1 MRRAA
6 LELRESELRYRGV
19 VDHVR
24 EVVFQTDAA
33 GRWTFLNPAWSEL
46 TGFSAA
52 ESIGEPFAAFVHPDD
67 RQLNVER
74 FAPLMRREVESC
86 EHEHRYVTRG
96 GAVRW
101 VQVRARLILDGEN
114 RVAGVTGLLS
124 DVTEHKRSRDA
135 LAEQRVIR
143 ALAEAS
149 SEDEALRAGVEA
161 IGEALGWQCGVLW
174 TRPEGGLEDGL
185 LCLSVWSEDSGR
197 PARRREEE
205 TPGATLAPGVGLPG
219 RVARSGVAEWARS
232 ASEEAAQALAAPIRA
247 GDEVIGVIE
256 LLSAEAKPRDDG
268 LPELVAALADRMG
281 RCAERMRVRRR
292 EIEHMTSIAAVAQ
305 GPRELN
311 ATTDAARARRAVC
324 AAARQVIAADVVEL
338 WEPERDELVC
348 TATAGADPPAGGLRM
363 GREASGAGV
372 AFASAQRF
380 FVPDVSGQP
389 AISARMIERT
399 GARSVMFEPVA
410 REGEVIAVLVL
421 IWTTPTPG
429 IGRQSEAM
437 LGLLS
442 GEAAAAIGRADLLHE
457 LEELARTD
465 SLTGIANRRTW
476 EAELRRELVRAPR
489 VERPLC
495 VAIVDLDFFKR
506 FNDTRGHQDGD
517 RLLKSSA
524 AAWSGALREADFL
537 ARYGGEEFGV
547 ILPGCG
553 LGDARTVV
561 DRLRSVTPS
570 GQTCSAGIA
579 EWDGRESV
587 EALVARADAALYEA
601 KAAGRD
607 RTAAA

>member
-1 MRRAA
+1 
-6 LELRESELRYRGV
+6 
-19 VDHVR
+19 
-24 EVVFQTDAA
+24 
-33 GRWTFLNPAWSEL
+33 
-46 TGFSAA
+46 
-52 ESIGEPFAAFVHPDD
+52 
-67 RQLNVER
+67 
-74 FAPLMRREVESC
+74 
-86 EHEHRYVTRG
+86 
-96 GAVRW
+96 
-101 VQVRARLILDGEN
+101 
-114 RVAGVTGLLS
+114 
-124 DVTEHKRSRDA
+124 
-135 LAEQRVIR
+135 
-143 ALAEAS
+143 
-149 SEDEALRAGVEA
+149 
-161 IGEALGWQCGVLW
+161 
-174 TRPEGGLEDGL
+174 
-185 LCLSVWSEDSGR
+185 
-197 PARRREEE
+197 
-205 TPGATLAPGVGLPG
+205 
-219 RVARSGVAEWARS
+219 
-232 ASEEAAQALAAPIRA
+232 
-247 GDEVIGVIE
+247 VIE

-268 LPELVAALADRMG
+268 LPELVAALADQMG

-305 GPRELN
+305 AARELN
-311 ATTDAARARRAVC
+311 ATTD
-324 AAARQVIAADVVEL
+324 AARQVIAADVVEL

-410 REGEVIAVLVL
+410 SEGEVIAVLVL

-476 EAELRRELVRAPR
+476 EAELRRELVRARR

-537 ARYGGEEFGV
+537 ALRRGGV
-547 ILPGCG
+547 RRDPP
-553 LGDARTVV
+553 
-561 DRLRSVTPS
+561 RLRPRGRPHGRRSPAVGDSLGPDLLGGHRGVGRARERRGARRPGRRGPLRGEGGRAGSHGS
-570 GQTCSAGIA
+570 GVRLC
-579 EWDGRESV
+579 
-587 EALVARADAALYEA
+587 
-601 KAAGRD
+601 
-607 RTAAA
+607 

>member
-1 MRRAA
+1 M
-6 LELRESELRYRGV
+6 
-19 VDHVR
+19 
-24 EVVFQTDAA
+24 
-33 GRWTFLNPAWSEL
+33 
-46 TGFSAA
+46 
-52 ESIGEPFAAFVHPDD
+52 
-67 RQLNVER
+67 
-74 FAPLMRREVESC
+74 
-86 EHEHRYVTRG
+86 
-96 GAVRW
+96 
-101 VQVRARLILDGEN
+101 
-114 RVAGVTGLLS
+114 
-124 DVTEHKRSRDA
+124 
-135 LAEQRVIR
+135 
-143 ALAEAS
+143 
-149 SEDEALRAGVEA
+149 
-161 IGEALGWQCGVLW
+161 LW
-174 TRPEGGLEDGL
+174 TRTEGGLEEGL
-185 LCLSVWSEDSGR
+185 RCLSVWSED
-197 PARRREEE
+197 PARPVRGREEE
-205 TPGATLAPGVGLPG
+205 MPGATLAPGAGLPG
-219 RVARSGVAEWARS
+219 RVARSGVAEWERS
-232 ASEEAAQALAAPIRA
+232 SSAEAAQALAAPIRA
-247 GDEVIGVIE
+247 GDEIIGVIE

-268 LPELVAALADRMG
+268 LPELVAALADQLG

-305 GPRELN
+305 AARELN
-311 ATTDAARARRAVC
+311 ATTNAARARRAVC
-324 AAARQVIAADVVEL
+324 AAAREVIRADVVEL

-399 GARSVMFEPVA
+399 GARSVMFEPVV

-476 EAELRRELVRAPR
+476 EAELRRELVRAR
-489 VERPLC
+489 QVERPLC

-517 RLLKSSA
+517 RLLKTSA